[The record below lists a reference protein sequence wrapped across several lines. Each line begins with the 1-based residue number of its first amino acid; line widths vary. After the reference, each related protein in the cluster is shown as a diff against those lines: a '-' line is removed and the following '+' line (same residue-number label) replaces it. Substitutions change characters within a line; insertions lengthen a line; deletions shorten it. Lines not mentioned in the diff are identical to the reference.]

1 MIDINQESWDVMVA
15 HAEKTF
21 PNECCGAML
30 GSIDGDEK
38 KVLNRNAQKILKV
51 LRKEWEM
58 ATSDLKTDSGVT
70 DRKAFTVALDE
81 LQAAMLVIPEGV
93 YY

>member
-51 LRKEWEM
+51 LRKEDPAQQRKHEWFFVPEYPRDFTITTA
-58 ATSDLKTDSGVT
+58 ATAAFWPRW
-70 DRKAFTVALDE
+70 RK
-81 LQAAMLVIPEGV
+81 
-93 YY
+93 